1 MNLREFDGR
10 SGGCGGTLCPNALLR
25 QLDVLDCTE
34 EQRPAHRRPHAC
46 RHQHQRQPPLE
57 GPVPG
62 SFSAFTAAQ
71 ASSEDVYALFATFVA
86 KEYVTGR
93 AGAFLSPDVAV
104 NYLRTFVQIGKSI
117 FGEVS
122 DQTRYFFT
130 CVDQHA
136 NNPKAAWLRG
146 LIKNVHRCM
155 CQRVCRAAD
164 EAQSCRYLLVA
175 WPVTSTRSTAHMR
188 SADRRRRRM
197 R

>member
-1 MNLREFDGR
+1 MDGAGAAPAPFAPMPSAGSSASWNAQKNNVLRIVGLMLVAINSSANHPSKGLYPDSFKDFTPEQ
-10 SGGCGGTLCPNALLR
+10 A
-25 QLDVLDCTE
+25 CT
-34 EQRPAHRRPHAC
+34 
-46 RHQHQRQPPLE
+46 
-57 GPVPG
+57 
-62 SFSAFTAAQ
+62 
-71 ASSEDVYALFATFVA
+71 EDVYALFATYVA

-93 AGAFLSPDVAV
+93 GAVFLSPDVAV
-104 NYLRTFVQIGKSI
+104 NYLRTFVQIGKFM

-122 DQTRYFFT
+122 DTTRLFFT

-136 NNPKAAWLRG
+136 NTPKAVWLRG

-164 EAQSCRYLLVA
+164 EAHSCRLQLAA

-188 SADRRRRRM
+188 SADRGRRRM

>member
-1 MNLREFDGR
+1 MDGDGAAAAPFAPMPSSGSSSSWKAQKNNVLRIVGLMLAVINASANHPSKGLYPDSFD
-10 SGGCGGTLCPNALLR
+10 
-25 QLDVLDCTE
+25 
-34 EQRPAHRRPHAC
+34 
-46 RHQHQRQPPLE
+46 
-57 GPVPG
+57 
-62 SFSAFTAAQ
+62 AFTAAQ
-71 ASSEDVYALFATFVA
+71 ASNEDVYALFATFVA

-104 NYLRTFVQIGKSI
+104 NYLRTFVQIGKSM

-155 CQRVCRAAD
+155 CQRVCGAAD
-164 EAQSCRYLLVA
+164 AAHSCRLQLA
-175 WPVTSTRSTAHMR
+175 PWPVTCTRSTAHMR
-188 SADRRRRRM
+188 SADRGRRRM

>member
-1 MNLREFDGR
+1 MDGAGAAPAPFAPMPSAGSSASWNAQKNNVLRIVGLMLAAINTSANHPSKGLYPDSFD
-10 SGGCGGTLCPNALLR
+10 
-25 QLDVLDCTE
+25 
-34 EQRPAHRRPHAC
+34 
-46 RHQHQRQPPLE
+46 
-57 GPVPG
+57 
-62 SFSAFTAAQ
+62 AFTAAQ
-71 ASSEDVYALFATFVA
+71 ASNEDVYALFATFVA

-93 AGAFLSPDVAV
+93 GVATEKTFLSPDVAV
-104 NYLRTFVQIGKSI
+104 NYLRTFVQIGKSL

-122 DQTRYFFT
+122 DTTRLFFT

-136 NNPKAAWLRG
+136 NTPKAVWLRG

-164 EAQSCRYLLVA
+164 EAHSCRLQLAA

-188 SADRRRRRM
+188 SADRGRRRM